1 MKHFILSIGLIGF
14 LLPITVTAQ
23 TFTDSNLPIVIITT
37 DNNREIPDDY
47 KIGENMKII
56 FLPNGARNYV
66 TDQNTSGYLNYNG
79 HIGIELRGS
88 SSQTLPKKP
97 YGFTTNTTVAP
108 DNNVSLLGM
117 PEEND
122 WVLNSISFDASLIR
136 NYLSYDLSRSIG
148 NYAARGVYCEVII
161 NGDYKGLYILME
173 KIKIDS
179 KRVNITKMTNFDI
192 AQPAVT
198 GGYIIK
204 ADKTTGGDPVAWTM
218 QSYNGSTNFLH
229 ESPKPAEITVQQKNY
244 IYTLFSNFQKE
255 MTAQNMSIVNGYPS
269 MIDIPSFVDFILVNE
284 LASNADAYQFSTF
297 FHKDRNGKLRAGPV
311 WDFDLTYGND
321 LFFWG
326 YDRSHHNVWQFDN
339 GDNTGARFWR
349 DLYNNPTFRC
359 YLSRRW
365 KELSATGGPLSYDS
379 LSSRIDQIIAHIS
392 EAAVRENRRWGTIS
406 NHSSNISSLK
416 SWLQMRINYLN
427 TYLSSFQGCANPTL
441 PPLVISKINYY
452 PKATLSLTSNDL
464 EFIEITNN
472 GTLPA
477 NLTGVYFRELGLTY
491 QFPANINLPPG
502 DKLYLAGDTEAF
514 TQFYGFSP
522 FGQFTRSLSNES
534 ENLVLADA
542 FGNVI
547 DHVEYRDTVPWPI
560 EANGTGYYLT
570 LKDLSLDNSL
580 AENWTYSTIQT
591 VGISSNTKNKT
602 LRIYPNPA
610 REKITVESDEREI
623 VCYEIYD
630 IRGRKVLTANNLRL
644 HAVNIDLES
653 LTPGTYLVKIQYMD
667 GSTDTEKI
675 TRMP

>member
-1 MKHFILSIGLIGF
+1 MKHLFLTILLIGF
-14 LLPITVTAQ
+14 LLPITITAQ
-23 TFTDSNLPIVIITT
+23 TLTDSNLPIVIINT
-37 DNNREIPDDY
+37 DYNREIPDDY
-47 KIGENMKII
+47 KVLAIMKII
-56 FLPNGARNYV
+56 SRPNGARNYV
-66 TDQNTSGYLNYNG
+66 SDQNTPGYLNYNG
-79 HIGIELRGS
+79 RIGIELRGS
-88 SSQTLPKKP
+88 SSQYPPKKP
-97 YGFTTNTTVAP
+97 YSITTQTTLTP

-122 WVLNSISFDASLIR
+122 WVLNSIAFDASLIR
-136 NYLSYDLSRSIG
+136 NYLSYDLSRALG
-148 NYAARGVYCEVII
+148 NYSSRGVYCEVII

-179 KRVNITKMTNFDI
+179 KRVNIVKMTSLDA

-229 ESPKPAEITVQQKNY
+229 ESPKPAEINTQQKNY
-244 IYTLFSNFQKE
+244 IYNFFTNFQKE
-255 MTAQNMSIVNGYPS
+255 MTAQNSSIINGYPS
-269 MIDIPSFVDFILVNE
+269 MIDIPSFVDFMLMNE

-321 LFFWG
+321 LYFWG

-365 KELSATGGPLSYDS
+365 KELSASGGPLSYAS
-379 LSSRIDQIIAHIS
+379 LNTRIDQIVTHIA
-392 EAAVRENRRWGTIS
+392 EASVRENIRWGTIN
-406 NHSSNISSLK
+406 NHSYQISSLK

-427 TYLSSFQGCANPTL
+427 SYLSSYQACANPAL
-441 PPLVISKINYY
+441 PSLVISKINYY
-452 PKATLSLTSNDL
+452 PKATQSLTSNDL

-491 QFPANINLPPG
+491 QFPANISLPPG
-502 DKLYLAGDTEAF
+502 DKLYLAGDTEGF
-514 TQFYGFSP
+514 TQFYGFPP
-522 FGQFTRSLSNES
+522 FGQFTRSLSNKS
-534 ENLVLADA
+534 EKLVLADA

-547 DHVEYRDTVPWPI
+547 DQVEYRDTVPWPV
-560 EANGTGYYLT
+560 EANGTGYFLT
-570 LKDLSLDNSL
+570 LKDLNLDNSL
-580 AENWTYSTIQT
+580 AESWTYSTIQT
-591 VGISSNTKNKT
+591 LGIGNNFKSKT
-602 LRIYPNPA
+602 LRIYPIPA
-610 REKITVESDEREI
+610 RDYITIESEERELAL
-623 VCYEIYD
+623 YEIYD
-630 IRGRKVLTANNLRL
+630 IRGKKIISEMNLRT
-644 HAVNIDLES
+644 HSVRVELEN
-653 LTPGTYLVKIQYMD
+653 LTPGTYLVKVKYKD
-667 GSTDTEKI
+667 GGTDTEKI
-675 TRMP
+675 TRLP